1 MIVVVPV
8 DPPHEA
14 LVPPDLLEHPS
25 VSAADATAL
34 YRAMVAD
41 VARAV
46 DSSGGDLLI
55 NYSDEKTL
63 PDDVTATIDDPE
75 AAVRGIV
82 ADALEG
88 TDEVRFER
96 QVGSSYSARMGNT
109 VTHLLEREE
118 AQSVGILEPTAP
130 LVGRTQIDGVAMALR
145 RNEVVLGPS
154 HGGAVYLAA
163 FSDAID
169 FTDAFDEPAVSTL
182 ARKANE
188 AGLGIGFAPRVPT
201 VTDEH
206 GLAGTQAEI
215 EARRIAGR
223 AIPEAT
229 AAVIEERGLGDQSA
243 PSTQ

>member
-14 LVPPDLLEHPS
+14 LVPADLLEHPS

-55 NYSDEKTL
+55 NYRDEESL
-63 PDDVTATIDDPE
+63 SDDVAGAIDDPE
-75 AAVRGIV
+75 ATVRGIV

-96 QVGSSYSARMGNT
+96 QVGSSYTARMGNT
-109 VTHLLEREE
+109 VTHLLERED
-118 AQSVGILEPTAP
+118 AQSVGILEPTAA

-154 HGGAVYLAA
+154 HGGGIYLAA
-163 FSDAID
+163 FSEPID
-169 FTDAFDEPAVSTL
+169 FTDAFAEPAVSTL
-182 ARKANE
+182 AMRADE
-188 AGLGIGFAPRVPT
+188 ADLGIGFAPRVPT
-201 VTDEH
+201 VAEEQ
-206 GLAGTQAEI
+206 GLAGTCAEI

-223 AIPEAT
+223 AIPVAT
-229 AAVIEERGLGDQSA
+229 ASVIEDRGL
-243 PSTQ
+243 